1 MKKKVIIFILFGM
14 IFSLFA
20 KEQIGI
26 CDKSVYNV
34 GFIQNNIPICFYYE
48 DSQGLISVVKKYYVR
63 IGNNDFGPYD
73 SIDSWLFTSDK
84 IIYTARIDNE
94 ACLFINGACLE
105 RYKSI
110 SNFFIADD
118 KETLIYAFET
128 DSGIYLKCRDKE
140 IGPFEQLKYFLV
152 SNDKIISYVAKE
164 KSKFYIYTEQN
175 KYGPFD
181 DVTDCKYQQEEAYAY
196 RVEKNKKEYVYTK
209 DGLLAGP
216 FDSLYI
222 GNFSSD
228 GKKIAYEAH
237 SHNKNNRNETLW
249 VNKDKVSEGLL
260 ISDID
265 FVNDKLLYSVCT
277 SQEGNYIYYIY
288 FGSKKY
294 GPFTQVGDVASSP
307 DKNIIAFSYSHDSS
321 PDAKFYLSVGN
332 EKAGPYEYCYQITFS
347 PNGKK
352 IAYVIKKSGQYYF
365 ICNQNQYGPYESIN
379 DIAFSE
385 DGASFAY
392 ITSTEYFKDAILH
405 IGDFQTE
412 IYDFII
418 DLKFY
423 NNNLT
428 YTAVKNGLYYNMV
441 ILDNK
446 EFVGNYINGNLI
458 YIKDGKIIKE

>member
-1 MKKKVIIFILFGM
+1 MKKKIIVFILFEL

-26 CDKSVYNV
+26 CNKNVYNI
-34 GFIQNNIPICFYYE
+34 GIIQNNIPVCFYYE
-48 DSQGLISVVKKYYVR
+48 DNQVLISVVKKYYVR
-63 IGNNDFGPYD
+63 IGNTDFGPYD

-94 ACLFINGACLE
+94 ACLFMNGACLE

-118 KETLIYAFET
+118 KETLSYAFEA
-128 DSGIYLKCRDKE
+128 DSGVYLKCKDKE

-152 SNDKIISYVAKE
+152 SNDKIISYVVKE
-164 KSKFYIYTEQN
+164 KFKFYIYTEQN

-181 DVTDCKYQQEEAYAY
+181 DVTDCKYQQEESYAY
-196 RVEKNKKEYVYTK
+196 IVEKNKKEYVYTK

-216 FDSLYI
+216 FDNLYI
-222 GNFSSD
+222 RNYSSD
-228 GKKIAYEAH
+228 GKKLAYEAH
-237 SHNKNNRNETLW
+237 DYNKNNINETLW
-249 VNKDKVSEGLL
+249 VNKDKISEGVL
-260 ISDID
+260 ISDVD

-277 SQEGNYIYYIY
+277 REESYICFGN
-288 FGSKKY
+288 KKY
-294 GPFTQVGDVASSP
+294 GPFAQVGAVASSP
-307 DKNIIAFSYSHDSS
+307 DKSTIAFSYSHDYS

-352 IAYVIKKSGQYYF
+352 IAYVIKKSGQYYLV
-365 ICNQNQYGPYESIN
+365 CNQNQYGPYESIN

-385 DGASFAY
+385 DGNSYAY
-392 ITSTEYFKDAILH
+392 ITSTEYFKDYILH

-428 YTAVKNGLYYNMV
+428 YTAVKNGLYYNMIV
-441 ILDNK
+441 LDDK
-446 EFVGNYINGNLI
+446 EFVGKYVNGNFI